1 MRHAAIALVVLIAGG
16 CGGPPTVS
24 VDLRLAEDIPP
35 LGSLARLRM
44 IVRVCGQ
51 NELALADNIDV
62 NADRVA
68 IEAAVTPGDVFYV
81 WLQGWD
87 ECNPPCVEDSLQAM
101 NDQSCVC
108 INDGETPNY
117 QVFRYEACSAWVSAT
132 EDALVP
138 LTLSTVDRDSRLC
151 PPAPRSSCDP

>member
-1 MRHAAIALVVLIAGG
+1 MRRLLPIVMLLLATA
-16 CGGPPTVS
+16 CGGPPTVT
-24 VDLRLAEDIPP
+24 VDLRLGEATPP
-35 LGSLARLRM
+35 VASLARLRL

-51 NELALADNIDV
+51 NELALADNIDT
-62 NADRVA
+62 NATDFGV
-68 IEAAVTPGDVFYV
+68 EAAVQPGDTFYV

-87 ECNPPCVEDSLQAM
+87 QCNPPCVEDSLQAM

-108 INDGETPNY
+108 INDGQTPNY

-138 LTLSTVDRDSRLC
+138 LTLAEVDRDSRLC
-151 PPAPRSSCDP
+151 PPPPRQSCDQ

>member
-1 MRHAAIALVVLIAGG
+1 MRRAAIALIALLGG
-16 CGGPPTVS
+16 ACGGPADRVGGPPA
-24 VDLRLAEDIPP
+24 REDIPP

-62 NADRVA
+62 GADRVA

-117 QVFRYEACSAWVSAT
+117 QVFPVRGLLCVGLRDG
-132 EDALVP
+132 DALVP